1 MKKRISSVIA
11 FVKKTWCFIKQLV
24 VLAKNIYKKKSPKT
38 EYVDLAPINDATD
51 CEEHIKALHWALSNP
66 HVKNV
71 ALTGPYGSGKS
82 SIIQTFLDCNPL
94 IHDKSIQVSLATF
107 SDKEDTG
114 SLDLEEGI
122 LKQLFYKVKQN
133 KIPQSRYR
141 KIHRISYR
149 NVLAIT
155 TLCVLLVGIMVF
167 IFWPTGLEFIHN
179 SVVEA
184 GSKVKLS
191 PIFSLSFFTVL
202 IAGIL
207 AVIAKIT
214 QLCAFRFYIKDLKLP
229 KEAGIVSSEPKENEI
244 LNKKIDEIVYFF
256 EETRFRFVFFEDL
269 DRFNEPEVFVKL
281 REINTLLNNYDA
293 IKENIV
299 FIYAIKDEMFV
310 GVERTKFFDFI
321 IPVIPVINSTN
332 SGEMLLSLLNVEEG
346 QSTKHNISQEYIFDV
361 SPFISDMRVLY
372 NIYNEFLL
380 YKQTIKTNQ
389 GLTTL
394 KDSVMMS
401 LIIFKNLQP
410 DQFAKLQ
417 NEEGLVKAAF
427 NLKATFVDT
436 RRKEIQSEINEH
448 VQVLESIENDT
459 LNSQYELK
467 YALLCAMTGWKGMVY
482 SLRRNGYRT
491 MYARKIL
498 ESNFDFTELLQQ
510 GQWYISY
517 RDITNDRDVHDVLSN
532 VPEYCSAYAERLKYL
547 QYSSDEEK
555 QRRKELIAHLE
566 AESQELS
573 TLSLQDILN
582 KFGAEKVFSTK
593 EVSNIPKDSNT
604 QKPFIAEQVY
614 GNELLKFMLRKGYI
628 NEEYADYI
636 NFFKGNSISVADMN
650 FIFSIKTQNP
660 KEFTYSLSPSK
671 LPQIVAKLQP
681 HEFSERAILNFNLL
695 EHMLSCHDYD
705 DKLQIFIQQLSNESN
720 NSWRFIN
727 EFIDK
732 TNQHKRF
739 IRMLAETWPGMWED
753 IYSNAALTYDRK
765 IHYLNMLCQYLS
777 NEELSKL
784 NVNGSITHFFVENED
799 ILQRLS
805 SVTTEKL
812 KDIITVLRIYF
823 RRLSST
829 NISALLLD
837 FIFDNCYYE
846 LNSDMIYRVVEYKNA
861 TLCSA
866 LNSKNYT
873 TITELGYTPLLEYVH
888 KNFGLYTDTIVMQ
901 EDNTKEAA
909 HSVLEMLDRSI
920 DDLERCNRI
929 ITHIDF
935 NLDAVTEVCKKHI
948 SGNSVDV
955 QKVWDMLLGNE
966 RLNVSWCAIYGYWK
980 TFGLSAEL
988 CNYIVRHADVLAN
1001 KDASWLDDDFKECI
1015 ILSGMDI
1022 EPFKMIL
1029 PQIRMEA
1036 FTVGIDKIEREKLK
1050 VMVHNRSFNFTV
1062 VDYEEMDQYAP
1073 ELCEQFILLNQQEF
1087 DEVFDQITLK
1097 AKVFEP
1103 LVISKDLSNTIKERL
1118 IARDGV
1124 DLMTEKVASYLCSA
1138 EIDINRDVFATAWEM
1153 LEDTRRRKDLLFK
1166 YLEILELEDFE
1177 QYLVELDGPYKDL
1190 ERRSY
1195 RHDVIIP
1202 DNQANRHLVS
1212 RLQLVRFLT
1221 SIAYETQIWYNP
1233 EREIPVIR
1241 CRVKAKQAG
1250 SALRS
1255 KH

>member
-24 VLAKNIYKKKSPKT
+24 VLAKNIYKKEPPKT

-149 NVLAIT
+149 SVLAIT

-167 IFWPTGLEFIHN
+167 VFWPTGLEFIHN

-191 PIFSLSFFTVL
+191 PMFSLSFFTVL

-229 KEAGIVSSEPKENEI
+229 KEAGTVSSEPKENEI

-269 DRFNEPEVFVKL
+269 DRFNEPEVFIKL

-517 RDITNDRDVHDVLSN
+517 RDITNDRDVHDALSN

-547 QYSSDEEK
+547 QYSSNEEK

-593 EVSNIPKDSNT
+593 EVSNIPKDSEA

-614 GNELLKFMLRKGYI
+614 GNELLEFMLRKGYI

-705 DKLQIFIQQLSNESN
+705 DKLPIFIQQLSNESN
-720 NSWRFIN
+720 DSWRFIN

-732 TNQHKRF
+732 TDQHKRF
-739 IRMLAETWPGMWED
+739 IKMLAETWPRMWED

-765 IHYLNMLCQYLS
+765 IHYFNMLCLYLS
-777 NEELSKL
+777 YEELSKL
-784 NVNGSITHFFVENED
+784 NVNGSITRFFVENED
-799 ILQRLS
+799 ILQKLA
-805 SVTTEKL
+805 SVTTETL
-812 KDIITVLRIYF
+812 KGVIATL
-823 RRLSST
+823 
-829 NISALLLD
+829 NIRFQKIAVASVPNLLLD
-837 FIFDNCYYE
+837 FIFDGCYYE
-846 LNSDMIYRVVEYKNA
+846 LNADMIRRIVEYKNA
-861 TLCSA
+861 TLCGE

-873 TITELGYTPLLEYVH
+873 TILGLGYKPLLEYVH
-888 KNFGLYTDTIVMQ
+888 QNFGLYIEKIIMQ
-901 EDNTKEAA
+901 EENTKEAA
-909 HSVLEMLDRSI
+909 ASVLAMLDRSI

-929 ITHIDF
+929 IAHLDF
-935 NLDAVTEVCKKHI
+935 KLDSATQVCNKHI
-948 SGNSVDV
+948 NENSVGV
-955 QKVWDMLLGNE
+955 QKVWDMLLCND
-966 RLNVSWCAIYGYWK
+966 RLNVSWCAIYGYWEMY
-980 TFGLSAEL
+980 GLSEEL
-988 CNYIVRHADVLAN
+988 SNYIARHTDVLAN
-1001 KDASWLDDDFKECI
+1001 SDASCLNDDFKESI
-1015 ILSGMDI
+1015 ILSEIDI
-1022 EPFKMIL
+1022 ETFIKIL
-1029 PQIRMEA
+1029 PKIRMDA
-1036 FTVGIDKIEREKLK
+1036 FTIGIDKICKEKLE
-1050 VMVHNRSFNFTV
+1050 VMVLNRSFNFTV
-1062 VDYEEMDQYAP
+1062 ADYEEMDQYAP
-1073 ELCEQFILLNQQEF
+1073 ELCEQFITLNQREF
-1087 DEVFDQITLK
+1087 EEVFDQISLK
-1097 AKVFEP
+1097 AKVFE
-1103 LVISKDLSNTIKERL
+1103 LLMVSNDLLTSIKGKIIE
-1118 IARDGV
+1118 RDGV
-1124 DLMTEKVASYLCSA
+1124 ELMTEKVAIYLCSSEVHISRA
-1138 EIDINRDVFATAWEM
+1138 VFATAWEM
-1153 LEDTRRRKDLLFK
+1153 LEDTRRKKELLFQH
-1166 YLEILELEDFE
+1166 LDILGLEDFE
-1177 QYLVELDGPYKDL
+1177 QYLVELEAPYKNL
-1190 ERRSY
+1190 VRKSNW
-1195 RHDVIIP
+1195 HAVIIP
-1202 DNQANRHLVS
+1202 DNKENRCLVS
-1212 RLQLVRFLT
+1212 RLQAVQFLT
-1221 SIAYETQIWYNP
+1221 SVAYEMQTEYNP
-1233 EREIPVIR
+1233 ERMIPVIR
-1241 CRVKAKQAG
+1241 CRVKAKQTH
-1250 SALRS
+1250 S
-1255 KH
+1255 